1 MKIFKIILF
10 GILLL
15 FITGFSVL
23 ATINLPKLDI
33 ISGYSAKMMNSSVFV
48 AQRAP
53 EYTDSTDVNMD
64 LVRLADDRVD
74 YENASTEADVYGL
87 KKRTAIYREGL
98 GSVLINDDYDPDI
111 PYLQPKRSVASDTIS
126 FPYGNGKPQDT
137 IFSHIDYKEL
147 DKVVESAFDS
157 ISKTR
162 SVLVLYKN
170 HIIAEKYAE
179 GFNENSLLLGWS
191 MTKSILSTLYGILQY
206 EGKLNIHDVT
216 GLKEW
221 QEDERKEITYNHLL
235 HMSSGLEW
243 EEDYSKIS
251 DATKMLF
258 LEADMSHSQLIK
270 PLVAEPESV
279 FNYSSGTTNLLSG
292 ILKRE
297 FKDQQSY
304 LDFPYTHLLDKISM
318 NSALIEADLESN
330 YVGSSYGW
338 ANTRDWAKFGL
349 LYLHKG
355 NWNGDQIFDHY
366 WAEYVS
372 TPAKASKGRYGA
384 QFWLNAEGYMPD
396 VPRDVY
402 YADGFQGQRV
412 FIIPSHDMVVVRMG
426 LDHIDFNS
434 FLKGIIDAVE

>member
-33 ISGYSAKMMNSSVFV
+33 ISGYSARMMNSSVFV

-137 IFSHIDYKEL
+137 IFSHIDYKGL

-162 SVLVLYKN
+162 SVLVVYKD
-170 HIIAEKYAE
+170 HIIAEK
-179 GFNENSLLLGWS
+179 
-191 MTKSILSTLYGILQY
+191 
-206 EGKLNIHDVT
+206 
-216 GLKEW
+216 
-221 QEDERKEITYNHLL
+221 
-235 HMSSGLEW
+235 
-243 EEDYSKIS
+243 
-251 DATKMLF
+251 
-258 LEADMSHSQLIK
+258 
-270 PLVAEPESV
+270 
-279 FNYSSGTTNLLSG
+279 
-292 ILKRE
+292 
-297 FKDQQSY
+297 
-304 LDFPYTHLLDKISM
+304 
-318 NSALIEADLESN
+318 
-330 YVGSSYGW
+330 
-338 ANTRDWAKFGL
+338 
-349 LYLHKG
+349 
-355 NWNGDQIFDHY
+355 
-366 WAEYVS
+366 
-372 TPAKASKGRYGA
+372 
-384 QFWLNAEGYMPD
+384 
-396 VPRDVY
+396 
-402 YADGFQGQRV
+402 
-412 FIIPSHDMVVVRMG
+412 
-426 LDHIDFNS
+426 
-434 FLKGIIDAVE
+434 

>member
-1 MKIFKIILF
+1 MKIFKITLF
-10 GILLL
+10 CILLL
-15 FITGFSVL
+15 LITGFSVL
-23 ATINLPKLDI
+23 ATINLPKLNI
-33 ISGYSAKMMNSSVFV
+33 ISGYSAKMMSSSVFL

-53 EYTDSTDVNMD
+53 TYTDSTDLNME
-64 LVRLADDRVD
+64 LIRLADDRID
-74 YENASTEADVYGL
+74 NRKEYTEADVYGL
-87 KKRTAIYREGL
+87 KKRTAIYRKGL
-98 GSVLINDDYDPDI
+98 GSVLINDDYNSDI
-111 PYLQPKRSVASDTIS
+111 AYLQPKRSVASDTIS

-147 DKVVESAFDS
+147 EKVVESAFDS
-157 ISKTR
+157 VSKTR
-162 SVLVLYKN
+162 SVLVVYKD

-179 GFNENSLLLGWS
+179 GFNEESLLLGWS

-206 EGKLNIHDVT
+206 EGKLNINDVT
-216 GLKEW
+216 GLEEW
-221 QEDERKEITYNHLL
+221 QEDERKEITYNNLL

-258 LEADMSHSQLIK
+258 LEADMSRSQLVK
-270 PLVAEPESV
+270 PLVSEPESV
-279 FNYSSGTTNLLSG
+279 FNYSSGTSNLLSG

-355 NWNGDQIFDHY
+355 NWNGDQIFDPT

-372 TPAKASKGRYGA
+372 TPAKASNGRYGA

-396 VPRDVY
+396 VPKDVY

-412 FIIPSHDMVVVRMG
+412 FIVPSHDMVVVRMG

-434 FLKGIIDAVE
+434 FLREIIDAVE